1 MLVWFESM
9 KEHRKHLE
17 SVVFQYSNS
26 TEHNSHWVIV
36 LCSNQRL
43 QTKILNYF
51 LNSTMLPF
59 HAQNKLSHYVSKY

>member
-1 MLVWFESM
+1 MLTRFESM

-26 TEHNSHWVIV
+26 TGHNSHWVIV

-51 LNSTMLPF
+51 ISTVLPF